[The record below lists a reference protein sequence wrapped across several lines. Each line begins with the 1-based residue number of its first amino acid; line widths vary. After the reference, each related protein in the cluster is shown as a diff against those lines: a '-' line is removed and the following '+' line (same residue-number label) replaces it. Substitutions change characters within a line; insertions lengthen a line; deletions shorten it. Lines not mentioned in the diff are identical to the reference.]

1 MKRVSNP
8 PNPWHSTHVEW
19 LDEPPEAE
27 LEIYEEDA
35 KSLLSENKSPDLSFR
50 FSVNPYRGC
59 QHACSYCYARPSHQ
73 YLGFGAGTDFERKLI
88 VKRNAPALLRQELSR
103 RSWQRERIV
112 FSGNTDCYQPIEAS
126 YALTRGCLDACLE
139 HQTPVGI
146 ITKSALVRRDI
157 DLLRELARG
166 PGAQVFVSIAFLDER
181 TCRKLDPGAPTPAK
195 RFEVLRALHEAGI
208 PTGVS
213 VSPLIPGL
221 NEPDIAGILERAT
234 ECGATQAF
242 MTLLR
247 LPSELLEVF
256 FERIR
261 ASLPEREQKIVSA
274 LKDMRGGGLK
284 ESRFGARM
292 SGSGPRWDAVRGLFD
307 LQCRRLGLNPREEA
321 KAFDKATLPARSDH
335 PPRPSPAHQTRQG
348 ELF

>member
-19 LDEPPEAE
+19 LEEPPEAE

-35 KSLLSENKSPDLSFR
+35 KSLLNENKSPDLAFR
-50 FSVNPYRGC
+50 YSVNPYRGC

-73 YLGFGAGTDFERKLI
+73 YLGFGAGTDFERKII
-88 VKRNAPALLRQELSR
+88 VKRNAPQVLRAELAK
-103 RSWQRERIV
+103 RSWKRERIV
-112 FSGNTDCYQPIEAS
+112 FSGNTDCYQPLEAS
-126 YALTRGCLDACLE
+126 YRLTRGCLEACLAY
-139 HQTPVGI
+139 QTPIGI

-157 DLLRELARG
+157 DLLQQLVRG
-166 PGAQVFVSIAFLDER
+166 PGARVFVSIAFLDER
-181 TCRKLDPGAPTPAK
+181 TCRQLDPGAPSPAK
-195 RFEVLRALHEAGI
+195 RFEVLRALNQAGI

-221 NEPDIAGILERAT
+221 NEADIAGIVERAA
-234 ECGATQAF
+234 ECGASQAF

-256 FERIR
+256 FTRIR
-261 ASLPEREQKIVSA
+261 QTLPERESKIASA
-274 LKDMRGGGLK
+274 LRDMRSGGLQDSNFG
-284 ESRFGARM
+284 SRMR
-292 SGSGPRWDAVRGLFD
+292 GSGPRWQAVRDLFD
-307 LQCRRLGLNPREEA
+307 LQCRRLGMNAKEEA
-321 KAFDKATLPARSDH
+321 QAFNEPQ
-335 PPRPSPAHQTRQG
+335 PPRAAQQG